1 MVHSNEK
8 VKLVLESAQDPASVS
23 ISAFLQ
29 EKLSFSPTDNPNIL
43 KAGEIYLLKTDK
55 KHLYFDNIDEEIS
68 KLDLNIETLIFLSKH
83 SSQAKINSL
92 TVHPTGNFSEASLGG
107 TPGQLSFAD
116 PGNMSSALRIMKQFP
131 VNDFS
136 ITFEATHHG
145 PLTMTPSFF
154 IEIGT
159 EPKDWENRDALN
171 TVTQAVIKCR
181 DNGEGGFIG
190 IGGGHYSPKITDY
203 VLQNSIN
210 VGHIIPK
217 HNHENLNPSI
227 LKQAAERTRSFR
239 GIVMDKKGTRG
250 PVREIVKK
258 FADEISCELIVI

>member
-1 MVHSNEK
+1 MVQNKEK

-23 ISAFLQ
+23 IATFLQ
-29 EKLSFSPTDNPNIL
+29 EKLSFSPTYNSSL
-43 KAGEIYLLKTDK
+43 FKAGEIYLLKTGK

-92 TVHPTGNFSEASLGG
+92 TVHATGNFSEASLGG
-107 TPGQLSFAD
+107 KPGQLSFAD
-116 PGNMSSALRIMKQFP
+116 PGNMTSALRIMKGLP
-131 VNDFS
+131 VEDFS

-145 PLTMTPSFF
+145 PLTMIPSFF

-159 EPKDWENRDALN
+159 ESKDWENRDALH
-171 TVTQAVIKCR
+171 TVTQAIMNCR

-190 IGGGHYSPKITDY
+190 IGGGHYSPKITEY
-203 VLQNSIN
+203 VLQNTIN
-210 VGHIIPK
+210 IGHIVPK
-217 HNHENLNPSI
+217 HNHENLNTST
-227 LKQAAERTRSFR
+227 LKQASERTKSFR

-258 FADEISCELIVI
+258 FVDEISCELIVL

>member
-1 MVHSNEK
+1 MVDNKEK

-29 EKLSFSPTDNPNIL
+29 EQLSFSPTENSSLL

-68 KLDLNIETLIFLSKH
+68 NLGLNIETLIFLSKH

-92 TVHPTGNFSEASLGG
+92 TVHSTGNFSEAILGG
-107 TPGQLSFAD
+107 KPGQLSFTD
-116 PGNMSSALRIMKQFP
+116 PGNMTSALRIMNQLP
-131 VNDFS
+131 VKDFS

-145 PLTMTPSFF
+145 PLTMIPSFF

-159 EPKDWENRDALN
+159 EPKDWENRDALQ

-190 IGGGHYSPKITDY
+190 IGGGHYSPKITEY
-203 VLQNSIN
+203 ALKNSIN

-217 HNHENLNPSI
+217 HNHENLNPSL

-239 GIVMDKKGTRG
+239 GILMDKKGTRG
-250 PVREIVKK
+250 PVREIVKN
-258 FADEISCELIVI
+258 FTDEISCELIVI